1 MLNHHDI
8 IDNKGYSL
16 NIVNVSIISDLIKNM
31 LSRSEMMNK
40 NIAIYLVFVTL
51 LALLFNLSFVLF
63 FLNFESVLSL
73 IGINS
78 TWFIGIV
85 IAISIL
91 GAVSAFLFSE
101 VIARFMLGVTLIKQ
115 PSTYLEK
122 WLFTSVERQSRQLG
136 ILMPQIGVFY
146 ASDLNA
152 FTAGWG
158 QKHAMFAVSSGL
170 LESLNENELEAVI
183 GHELAHIEN
192 GDMVSLSIA
201 QGMLFSLI
209 ELPARLFGFVID
221 SFILR
226 GNSQCGVAYF
236 TVYWFCMILVGI
248 LPHFI
253 VMWFSRQ
260 REFSAD
266 ITSATLNGSKKM
278 ISALQRLSNHKK
290 HPLFLKQSVLLGNAS
305 FVLEGLVDN
314 VGSVKNIFSSHPSL
328 KARINIIQKNVIDEE
343 K

>member
-1 MLNHHDI
+1 
-8 IDNKGYSL
+8 
-16 NIVNVSIISDLIKNM
+16 
-31 LSRSEMMNK
+31 MMNK
-40 NIAIYLVFVTL
+40 NITIYLVFVTL
-51 LALLFNLSFVLF
+51 LALLFNLFFVLF
-63 FLNFESVLSL
+63 FLDFESVLSL

-78 TWFIGIV
+78 TWFVRVV
-85 IAISIL
+85 ITISIL
-91 GAVSAFLFSE
+91 GAISSFLFSE
-101 VIARFMLGVTLIKQ
+101 IIARFMLGVTLIKQ

-122 WLFTSVERQSRQLG
+122 WLFTSVQRQSRQLG
-136 ILMPQIGVFY
+136 ISVPQIGVFY

-158 QKHAMFAVSSGL
+158 QKYAMFAVSSGL
-170 LESLNENELEAVI
+170 LENLNENELEAVI
-183 GHELAHIEN
+183 GHELAHIKN
-192 GDMVSLSIA
+192 GDMVSLTIA

-226 GNSQCGVAYF
+226 GNSQGGIAYF
-236 TVYWFCMILVGI
+236 MVYWFCMALVG
-248 LPHFI
+248 LFPHFI

-278 ISALQRLSNHKK
+278 ISALQRLSSNKK
-290 HPLFLKQSVLLGNAS
+290 HPLFLKQSISLGNAS

-314 VGSVKNIFSSHPSL
+314 VGSVKNIFSSHPPL
-328 KARINIIQKNVIDEE
+328 KTRINVIQKIVIDEE